1 MDIKKLTKKLS
12 KARDDIVKNQEI
24 SPEMKQVL
32 ESVVMKELDNEKK
45 PTPFESKTVTG
56 RILTDEQH
64 YRLRLIEKTGTGSTA
79 IH

>member
-12 KARDDIVKNQEI
+12 KARDDIVNNHEI
-24 SPEMKQVL
+24 SEENEKLL
-32 ESVVMKELDNEKK
+32 ESLLFEPVEVEQNALKQRMAKNDNK
-45 PTPFESKTVTG
+45 
-56 RILTDEQH
+56 ILTDEQH